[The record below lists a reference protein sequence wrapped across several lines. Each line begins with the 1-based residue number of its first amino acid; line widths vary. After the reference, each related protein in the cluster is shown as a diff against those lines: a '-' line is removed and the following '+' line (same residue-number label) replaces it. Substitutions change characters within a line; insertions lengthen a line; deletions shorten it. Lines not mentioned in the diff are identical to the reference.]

1 MFNQNYQQLLSRVN
15 PQAFP
20 KGRSRSDTYNQQPQ
34 NRLLG
39 FGGHFKD
46 SPPPFITETKQDNKI
61 ERINKSKKKKK
72 PRLKI
77 KYQDKV

>member
-1 MFNQNYQQLLSRVN
+1 MFNRRYASLNQNYQQLLSRVN
-15 PQAFP
+15 PQAF
-20 KGRSRSDTYNQQPQ
+20 NQQPQ

-61 ERINKSKKKKK
+61 ERINKPKKKKK